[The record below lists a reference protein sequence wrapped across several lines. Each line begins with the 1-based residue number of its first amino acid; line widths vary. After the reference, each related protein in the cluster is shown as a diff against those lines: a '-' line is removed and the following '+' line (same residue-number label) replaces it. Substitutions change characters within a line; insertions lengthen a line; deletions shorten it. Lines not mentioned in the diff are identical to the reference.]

1 MGNLKRT
8 CGSLG
13 SIRGWCP
20 AEYLLWLPVLHNRER
35 AAMRGQR
42 RLVQLAVC
50 LAALLLVSG
59 ASGYP
64 YRHLLADGAADPAD
78 ADPADQPLY
87 SLVRSSRWFCA
98 AASKNMLSGLHISSE
113 AV

>member
-1 MGNLKRT
+1 V
-8 CGSLG
+8 G

-42 RLVQLAVC
+42 WLVQLAVC

-64 YRHLLADGAADPAD
+64 YRHLLADDAADPAD

-87 SLVRSSRWFCA
+87 SLVRSSYYSVPLLPDYMFI
-98 AASKNMLSGLHISSE
+98 GLHIPGE
-113 AV
+113 AVGRG